1 MLVVSLSSTSVRV
14 NWSEVPDIDQ
24 NGVITQY
31 EVEYSQ
37 TNFTLP
43 TLPNPNTMRVDS
55 DVFSVTLRDL
65 LEFVVYTIRVRADTR
80 AAEGSYSEAV
90 YVTTD
95 EDGQLNQ
102 LVVSLLLCHLF
113 LCHSSCISP
122 SERHCQQ
129 HWFY

>member
-1 MLVVSLSSTSVRV
+1 MRV

-24 NGVITQY
+24 NGIITQY

-43 TLPNPNTMRVDS
+43 TLPNPNTIRVDS
-55 DVFSVTLRDL
+55 DIFSVRLRDL
-65 LEFVVYTIRVRADTR
+65 LEFVVYTIRVRAYIQ
-80 AAEGSYSEAV
+80 AGAGSYSEAV

-102 LVVSLLLCHLF
+102 LVYS
-113 LCHSSCISP
+113 
-122 SERHCQQ
+122 
-129 HWFY
+129 